1 MRVSPPISGLPSAAA
16 GYRAPMATERT
27 PTTNPTPPHPDLHHR
42 KGLVKRFLG
51 WLTADRRVEAEGRA
65 EAQLRRPP
73 RPAAVERSEEQVKR
87 DYGETPEG

>member
-1 MRVSPPISGLPSAAA
+1 
-16 GYRAPMATERT
+16 
-27 PTTNPTPPHPDLHHR
+27 
-42 KGLVKRFLG
+42 VKRFLG

-73 RPAAVERSEEQVKR
+73 QPGAVERAQEQVKR